1 MSGPANDAGIGPGPT
16 ASGLFK
22 PPFAAAV
29 NHLLQGASWACDR
42 LKPFAG
48 KTVRFNLAP
57 FAVTLAIRDSGEVA
71 DAAASGAAD
80 ASFALTPGI
89 ALRMLA
95 ADSNAWQEV
104 AFEGDTALAREILA
118 IAQNL
123 KWDIE
128 EDLSRVFG
136 DIAAHRMVEAG
147 ARLRR
152 WQIDTFDSIARSA
165 VAYWTEEQPLIASRQ
180 DIDQFLRDVDTLRDD
195 VARVEQRVASRLQRQ
210 DAKPA
215 K

>member
-1 MSGPANDAGIGPGPT
+1 
-16 ASGLFK
+16 
-22 PPFAAAV
+22 
-29 NHLLQGASWACDR
+29 
-42 LKPFAG
+42 
-48 KTVRFNLAP
+48 
-57 FAVTLAIRDSGEVA
+57 
-71 DAAASGAAD
+71 
-80 ASFALTPGI
+80 
-89 ALRMLA
+89 
-95 ADSNAWQEV
+95 V

-180 DIDQFLRDVDTLRDD
+180 DIDQFLRDVDALRDD
-195 VARVEQRVASRLQRQ
+195 VARVEQRIASRLHGQ
-210 DAKPA
+210 DVKPA
-215 K
+215 Q